1 MPCVCHRSRWVIRGT
16 QSAAGQRVICVIRI
30 QATGS
35 KSFFASLQSKCLSVW
50 HWWCVTKG
58 PYPSFQI
65 SAVGS
70 NKRKIGITA
79 VVVPKVTCDLPLAPV
94 PFQLNWK
101 HLADLDPGFGQ
112 PGRIDMLLGVNLFLD
127 VLCHGRRSGPLESPT
142 ALETEIG
149 LLHGSAG
156 PASCSSAHACEPL
169 SKAYLQTSSD
179 NSGRLKKHQQTTQH
193 FPQKNE
199 Q

>member
-1 MPCVCHRSRWVIRGT
+1 MGHPWNPEHCWTTRHLRHSYPSDWFKVFLCLASIKMFECLALVVCHKGPLSQLPNLSR
-16 QSAAGQRVICVIRI
+16 RI
-30 QATGS
+30 QQ
-35 KSFFASLQSKCLSVW
+35 KEDRD
-50 HWWCVTKG
+50 
-58 PYPSFQI
+58 P
-65 SAVGS
+65 
-70 NKRKIGITA
+70 A

-94 PFQLNWK
+94 PFQMNWK

-112 PGRIDMLLGVNLFLD
+112 PGHIDMLLGVNLFLD

-142 ALETEIG
+142 ALETEFG
-149 LLHGSAG
+149 WVLHGSAG

-169 SKAYLQTSSD
+169 SKAHLLISSD